1 MSDPQVRSAGRSA
14 VRQDP
19 PVVRAL
25 LIAAAIGV
33 VGVLIVIPVISVFH
47 EALADGAATY
57 WKCLVHDRDTR
68 HAIFLTLIVAPI
80 AVAINLLFGFS
91 AAWAIARFRFPG
103 RALLTAL
110 VDLPF
115 AVSPVVAGLGLMLI
129 FGLQGLLGPWLQAH
143 HIKIIFAVPG
153 LVLATTFVT
162 VPFVARELI
171 PVLEALGADEELAA
185 VSLGANGRQILA
197 RVLLPN
203 LRWGLLYGMTLSS
216 ARAMGEFGAVYVV
229 SGRITGQTDTMP
241 LRVEKLFQDYHMPEA
256 FALASVLMSLALA
269 TLCLKTWLERK
280 SRMAL
285 AEAMA
290 PRIAEGMS

>member
-1 MSDPQVRSAGRSA
+1 MSDSRVRPSGRWA
-14 VRQDP
+14 LRQDP

-25 LIAAAIGV
+25 LIAAAVGV

-80 AVAINLLFGFS
+80 AVAINLLFGFG
-91 AAWAIARFRFPG
+91 AAWAISRFRFPG

-129 FGLQGLLGPWLQAH
+129 FGLQGFLGPWLQAH

-171 PVLEALGADEELAA
+171 PVLEALGPDEELAA

-285 AEAMA
+285 AEATV